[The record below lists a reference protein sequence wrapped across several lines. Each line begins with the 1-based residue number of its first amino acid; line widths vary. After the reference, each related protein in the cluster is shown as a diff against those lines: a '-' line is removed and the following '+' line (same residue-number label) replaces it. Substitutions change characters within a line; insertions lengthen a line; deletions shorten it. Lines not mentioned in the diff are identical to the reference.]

1 MPCEKCD
8 SVGTY
13 QLSGQYK
20 LFIAPPRGHSS
31 TKLLNH
37 LVDNNYEIDTDDNLI
52 SLKFSA
58 KESFQLGQIID
69 ACFSQVELEDSKAL
83 LIPALHVNSGI
94 GIILNHSYTLRKLVG
109 LLLSQWLVDLIENG
123 SLTTF
128 CQPIVHKATLEPYGF
143 ECLLRGSINNNIIP
157 PSDIFN
163 AAKTS
168 DMLFLL
174 DKKARITHIENMSK
188 VNTEKKIF
196 INFNPTA
203 IYDPFYCLTTTN
215 HALKKTALDPSQIVF
230 EVIESD
236 KVNDKKHL
244 LNIMDFYRKQGY
256 GVALDDLGS
265 GYSSLNLLSDL
276 KPDYVKLD
284 QDLVRNI
291 HANEFKQVIL
301 ENICVMA
308 NKLGIKI
315 ICEGIESEEEHDV
328 IKSYDIDFYQGFLF
342 ARPMP
347 YEQLSKYLADGNRAG
362 KDSDGY

>member
-8 SVGTY
+8 SVRTY

-20 LFIAPPRGHSS
+20 LLIASPRGHSS
-31 TKLLNH
+31 NKLLNH
-37 LVDNNYEIDTDDNLI
+37 LVDKHYDAVADDNII
-52 SLKFSA
+52 SLSFSA
-58 KESFQLGQIID
+58 KDAFQLGQVID
-69 ACFSQVELEDSKAL
+69 SCFSQVELEDSKAL
-83 LIPALHVNSGI
+83 LLPATQTNASVGI
-94 GIILNHSYTLRKLVG
+94 LLNHSYALKKLVG
-109 LLLSQWLVDLIENG
+109 LLLSQWLVELIENG

-128 CQPIVHKATLEPYGF
+128 CQPIVHKDTLEPYGF
-143 ECLLRGSINNNIIP
+143 ECLLRGNINNSIIP

-188 VNTEKKIF
+188 VNTKEKIF

-203 IYDPFYCLTTTN
+203 IYDPLYCLTTTN
-215 HALKKTALDPSQIVF
+215 HALQKTALDPSQIVF
-230 EVIESD
+230 EVIESNE
-236 KVNDKKHL
+236 VNDKKHL
-244 LNIMDFYRKQGY
+244 LGVMDFYRKQGY

-291 HANEFKQVIL
+291 HTNEFKQVIL

-308 NKLGIKI
+308 NKLGTKI
-315 ICEGIESEEEHDV
+315 ICEGIESEEEYAV
-328 IKSYDIDFYQGFLF
+328 IKGFDIDFYQGFLF

-347 YEQLSKYLADGNRAG
+347 YEKLTQYLEGGNRSAKDNAG
-362 KDSDGY
+362 Y

>member
-8 SVGTY
+8 SVRTY

-20 LFIAPPRGHSS
+20 LLIAPPRGHSS

-37 LVDNNYEIDTDDNLI
+37 LADNNYDIHTDDNVI
-52 SLKFSA
+52 SLSFSA
-58 KESFQLGQIID
+58 KESYQLGKIID
-69 ACFSQVELEDSKAL
+69 TCFSQIELEDSKAL
-83 LIPALHVNSGI
+83 LIPAVHANAGVGI
-94 GIILNHSYTLRKLVG
+94 LLNHTYTLRKLVG
-109 LLLSQWLVDLIENG
+109 LLLGQWLVDLIENG

-128 CQPIVHKATLEPYGF
+128 CQPIVHKETLEPYGF
-143 ECLLRGSINNNIIP
+143 ECLLRGNINNSIIS

-163 AAKTS
+163 AAKIS

-174 DKKARITHIENMSK
+174 DKKARITHIDNMNK
-188 VNTEKKIF
+188 VNIEKKIF

-203 IYDPFYCLTTTN
+203 IYDPSYCLTTTN
-215 HALKKTALDPSQIVF
+215 HALKKTNLNPSQIVF

-236 KVNDKKHL
+236 EVNDKKHL
-244 LNIMDFYRKQGY
+244 LSIMDFYRKQGY

-276 KPDYVKLD
+276 RPDYVKLD
-284 QDLVRNI
+284 LELVRNI
-291 HANEFKQVIL
+291 HTNEFKQVIM

-315 ICEGIESEEEHDV
+315 ICEGIESEEEYDV
-328 IKSYDIDFYQGFLF
+328 IKRYDIDFYQGFLF

-347 YEQLSKYLADGNRAG
+347 YEQLTQYLEDGDRYH

>member
-8 SVGTY
+8 S
-13 QLSGQYK
+13 LSSFELFGQYK
-20 LFIAPPRGHSS
+20 LLIAPPRGHSS
-31 TKLLNH
+31 TKLLNQLADENYTIH
-37 LVDNNYEIDTDDNLI
+37 KDNNVI
-52 SLKFSA
+52 SLFFSA
-58 KESFQLGQIID
+58 NEAFKLGQIINS
-69 ACFSQVELEDSKAL
+69 CFSQMELEDSKAL
-83 LIPALHVNSGI
+83 LIPALEGDSRVES
-94 GIILNHSYTLRKLVG
+94 ILNNSYSLAKLVG
-109 LLLSQWLVDLIENG
+109 LFLSQWLVDLIKNG

-128 CQPIVHKATLEPYGF
+128 CQPIVQKDTLEPYGF
-143 ECLLRGSINNNIIP
+143 ECLLRGSINNTIIP
-157 PSDIFN
+157 PSEIFN
-163 AAKTS
+163 TAKTS

-174 DKKARITHIENMSK
+174 DKKARITHIENMNK
-188 VNTEKKIF
+188 VNVGKKIF

-215 HALKKTALDPSQIVF
+215 QALKKTDLEPSQIVF

-244 LNIMDFYRKQGY
+244 LKIIEFYRKQGY

-284 QDLVRNI
+284 LDLVRNI
-291 HANEFKQVIL
+291 HINEFKQVIL
-301 ENICVMA
+301 ENICIMA
-308 NKLGIKI
+308 TKLGIKI
-315 ICEGIESEEEHDV
+315 ICEGIESEEEYNV
-328 IKSYDIDFYQGFLF
+328 IKNYDIDFYQGFLF

-347 YEQLSKYLADGNRAG
+347 YEQITQYLKDGHRFS